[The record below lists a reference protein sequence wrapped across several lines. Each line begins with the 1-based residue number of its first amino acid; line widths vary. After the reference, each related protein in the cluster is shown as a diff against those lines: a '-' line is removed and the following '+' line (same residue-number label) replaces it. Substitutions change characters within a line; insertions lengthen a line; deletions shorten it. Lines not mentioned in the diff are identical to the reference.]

1 MFNVG
6 DKIVYPMHGAGVIDS
21 IEEKEILGEKKQY
34 YILKMPGEVKV
45 MVPTANAENMGVRN
59 IIDKNGAK
67 KVLSILEK
75 DETEMPENWN
85 KRYRDNLEK
94 IKTGDVYEVADVVRN
109 LTFKQKERGTLS
121 TGEKKMLDNA
131 KVILVS
137 ELALAEGS
145 SSDEIEQ
152 LVENKIDMSYKEYR
166 VPNEAKIDL
175 KQSAVNKFIPFNGS
189 TNA

>member
-1 MFNVG
+1 
-6 DKIVYPMHGAGVIDS
+6 
-21 IEEKEILGEKKQY
+21 
-34 YILKMPGEVKV
+34 
-45 MVPTANAENMGVRN
+45 
-59 IIDKNGAK
+59 
-67 KVLSILEK
+67 
-75 DETEMPENWN
+75 
-85 KRYRDNLEK
+85 
-94 IKTGDVYEVADVVRN
+94 
-109 LTFKQKERGTLS
+109 
-121 TGEKKMLDNA
+121 MLDNA